1 LVLLLLTMLLLRTLE
16 QPERAPPLLL
26 LLPPPAP
33 VQLLM
38 LLRPLSLRLC
48 GSGGVPRSWC
58 KLLLLLMAEAGGS
71 VSLS

>member
-16 QPERAPPLLL
+16 QPERAPL